1 MTPPACAS
9 PSLTVARQMPSL
21 PVAGQMLALLDELAA
36 EARLPR
42 ARALH
47 LPPAPP
53 PGGERGE
60 FCALELDGGALGQ
73 SYVLLDDTW
82 RRLDAAAR
90 SAAGLGV
97 AGQPALDL
105 ARGFLSDDPL
115 QRTVGFAAVNA
126 LTRWLFDR
134 AGLVPPGS
142 DDSLGGLDPH
152 AGDTVGMIGHF
163 APLLPRLRERGARVV
178 VVELR
183 PELVRDDGQVRV
195 TLDAAELAACRQ
207 VLATGTL
214 LLNGTLDAMLAHCRA
229 ATHIALIGPSVGG
242 PPDPLFER
250 GITCLGGSWVTD
262 PAAFVDAL
270 RRGEPTRPH
279 ARKGM
284 LRPGDYP
291 GWAVLRQRR

>member
-1 MTPPACAS
+1 MTPPALSSAPPTAPS
-9 PSLTVARQMPSL
+9 PTSL
-21 PVAGQMLALLDELAA
+21 PVAAQMLALLEALAA
-36 EARLPR
+36 QVRLPR
-42 ARALH
+42 VQALH

-60 FCALELDGGALGQ
+60 FCALALDGGALGQ

-97 AGQPALDL
+97 AGQPALEL
-105 ARGFLSDDPL
+105 ARGFLSTDAL

-134 AGLVPPGS
+134 AGFVPPGS
-142 DDSLGGLDPH
+142 DDSLGGLDPQP
-152 AGDTVGMIGHF
+152 GDTVGMIGHF

-195 TLDAAELAACRQ
+195 TLDATELAGCRE

-214 LLNGTLDAMLAHCRA
+214 LLNGTLDAMLAHCRTA
-229 ATHIALIGPSVGG
+229 AHIALIGPSVGG

-270 RRGEPTRPH
+270 RRGEPTRPF
-279 ARKGM
+279 ARKSV

-291 GWAVLRQRR
+291 GWAALQPRR